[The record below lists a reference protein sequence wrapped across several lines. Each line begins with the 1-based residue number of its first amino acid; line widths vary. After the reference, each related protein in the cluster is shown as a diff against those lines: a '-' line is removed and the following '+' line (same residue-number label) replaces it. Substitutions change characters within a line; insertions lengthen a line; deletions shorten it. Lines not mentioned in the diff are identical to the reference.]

1 MVQKKLLHNVDQELL
16 FFKFSTA
23 VEHNSGGRVFFFLPR
38 SNNDNEQDLDRNEN
52 INGVN

>member
-23 VEHNSGGRVFFFLPR
+23 VEHNSGGRVFFFYRDPTMIMNKTWTETR
-38 SNNDNEQDLDRNEN
+38 T
-52 INGVN
+52 